1 MKIFI
6 GEDLKL
12 TNNEGANITIGSKNS
27 KIFENDNA
35 SENLVIPTGDF
46 VEGQYSIVIFEN
58 GKFVSSE
65 LLNVVSPFAA
75 RTKKQQLIDIINSL
89 DEVIEYRM
97 TGNDDAI
104 QSMSINGKT
113 FTYETLDSLLS
124 ARKKFLSQLNA
135 IVQAEKE
142 KKGISPIKTIKY
154 SFRGA

>member
-6 GEDLKL
+6 SEDLKL
-12 TNNEGANITIGSKNS
+12 TNNQGASVTIGSKTT
-27 KIFENDNA
+27 KIYENDSA
-35 SENLVIPTGDF
+35 PSDVVIPTGDF

-58 GKFVSSE
+58 GKFVSSD
-65 LLNVVSPFAA
+65 LLNVVSPFTA

>member
-1 MKIFI
+1 
-6 GEDLKL
+6 
-12 TNNEGANITIGSKNS
+12 
-27 KIFENDNA
+27 
-35 SENLVIPTGDF
+35 
-46 VEGQYSIVIFEN
+46 
-58 GKFVSSE
+58 
-65 LLNVVSPFAA
+65 
-75 RTKKQQLIDIINSL
+75 
-89 DEVIEYRM
+89 M

-142 KKGISPIKTIKY
+142 KKGISPINTIKY